1 MRRCKPKT
9 REDEIIHFQKRCLER
24 IGIILS
30 QRTLKELKEAKKLLL
45 LEKQSNTRNIYR
57 LRKDVYNGKQML
69 QYDVVLVYDKTRQA
83 FVTTW
88 RYDEWLDKHG
98 FQTLACNKVH

>member
-1 MRRCKPKT
+1 M
-9 REDEIIHFQKRCLER
+9 
-24 IGIILS
+24 
-30 QRTLKELKEAKKLLL
+30 

-69 QYDVVLVYDKTRQA
+69 QYDVILVYDKTRQA